1 MKRYM
6 VAAMNADWPEF
17 DRACVEVLGLNPE
30 DESWDLYRSY
40 VMQLMMPL
48 CTNGAWQCSPEGAR
62 ETVSYLT
69 WGIRGLAFKA
79 GENLP
84 SLPYVPKVTQDFTFV
99 NRLQWGLASVLAGL
113 RTEASFRAATED
125 WVRGGLLPVPA

>member
-1 MKRYM
+1 MDS
-6 VAAMNADWPEF
+6 DWQEF
-17 DRACVEVLGLNPE
+17 DRACVEVLGLDPE

-48 CTNGAWQCSPEGAR
+48 CTKGAWQCSPEGAR

-69 WGIRGLAFKA
+69 RGIRGLAFKN

-113 RTEASFRAATED
+113 RTEARFRAASEG
-125 WVRGGLLPVPA
+125 WIRGGLLPVPA